1 MAGRKNKEITV
12 TLFVGGQQVNELTTQ
27 QIEKIQEKFENKL
40 SAYYSVHI
48 EEYARL

>member
-1 MAGRKNKEITV
+1 MAGRKKKEITV

-27 QIEKIQEKFENKL
+27 QIKKLQEKLEKKT
-40 SAYYSVHI
+40 SAYYSLHI